1 MGRYRPP
8 EPPKTAV
15 ITAHGYGL
23 LQEEMNFLWKVKRP
37 EVTRKVSEAAAQG
50 DRSENAD
57 YIYGKRQLAEIDRR
71 IRYLDKRMADL
82 QIVDKPPSQTDK
94 VYFGAWVTLE
104 GSEQATANAAKTVRY
119 RLVGP
124 DEIDTAKEYISVDA
138 PMAKLLLGKRVGDEV
153 AIQQSTGTTRILSFA
168 DQQVLNRFAIID
180 ISYSGELANKNGT
193 TKKLPPRV

>member
-8 EPPKTAV
+8 EPPKTAL
-15 ITAHGYGL
+15 ITPAGYAR

-37 EVTRKVSEAAAQG
+37 EITRKVSEAAAQG

-71 IRYLDKRMADL
+71 IRYLDKRMAEL
-82 QIVDKPPSQTDK
+82 QIVDRPPSQTEK

-104 GSEQATANAAKTVRY
+104 AEDIKPETNAPETVKY

-124 DEIDTAKEYISVDA
+124 DEIDALK
-138 PMAKLLLGKRVGDEV
+138 
-153 AIQQSTGTTRILSFA
+153 
-168 DQQVLNRFAIID
+168 
-180 ISYSGELANKNGT
+180 
-193 TKKLPPRV
+193 

>member
-1 MGRYRPP
+1 MSQSAWVDSAPP
-8 EPPKTAV
+8 EPKKTAV
-15 ITAHGYGL
+15 ITPAGYAT

-71 IRYLDKRMADL
+71 IRYLDKRMAEL
-82 QIVDKPPSQTDK
+82 QIVDRPPSQTDK

-104 GSEQATANAAKTVRY
+104 AEEIKPETKAPEIVKY

-124 DEIDTAKEYISVDA
+124 DEIDALKEYISVDA
-138 PMAKLLLGKRVGDEV
+138 PMAKLLLGKGVGDEV
-153 AIQQSTGTTRILSFA
+153 AIQQSTGTTRILSFV
-168 DQQVLNRFAIID
+168 DQQVLNRFEIIAIEYEQ
-180 ISYSGELANKNGT
+180 S
-193 TKKLPPRV
+193 

>member
-8 EPPKTAV
+8 EPPKTAL
-15 ITAHGYGL
+15 ITPAGYAR

-71 IRYLDKRMADL
+71 IRYLDKRMAEL
-82 QIVDKPPSQTDK
+82 QIVDRPPSQTDK
-94 VYFGAWVTLE
+94 VYFGAWVTLDANR
-104 GSEQATANAAKTVRY
+104 GVSETMKY

-124 DEIDTAKEYISVDA
+124 DEIDSKKEYISVDA
-138 PMAKLLLGKRVGDEV
+138 PMAKVLLGKEVGDEV
-153 AIQQSTGTTRILSFA
+153 AIQQSTGSTRILSFA
-168 DQQVLNRFAIID
+168 DQRVLNHFEIIAIE
-180 ISYSGELANKNGT
+180 YEQN
-193 TKKLPPRV
+193 

>member
-8 EPPKTAV
+8 EPKKTAV
-15 ITAHGYGL
+15 ITPAGYAT

-71 IRYLDKRMADL
+71 IRYLDKRMAEL
-82 QIVDKPPSQTDK
+82 QIVDRPPSQTDK

-104 GSEQATANAAKTVRY
+104 AEEIEPENKAPEIVKY

-124 DEIDTAKEYISVDA
+124 DEIDALKEYISVDA
-138 PMAKLLLGKRVGDEV
+138 PMAKLLLGKGVGDEV

-168 DQQVLNRFAIID
+168 DQQVLNRFEIIAIEYEQ
-180 ISYSGELANKNGT
+180 S
-193 TKKLPPRV
+193 

>member
-15 ITAHGYGL
+15 ITPAGYAL

-71 IRYLDKRMADL
+71 IRYLDKRMAAL
-82 QIVDKPPSQTDK
+82 QIVDRPPSQTDK

-104 GSEQATANAAKTVRY
+104 AEEIKPETNAPETVTY

-124 DEIDTAKEYISVDA
+124 DEIDTKKEYISVDA
-138 PMAKLLLGKRVGDEV
+138 PMAKLLLGKEVGDEV

-168 DQQVLNRFAIID
+168 DQQVLNRFEIIAID
-180 ISYSGELANKNGT
+180 YEQN
-193 TKKLPPRV
+193 

>member
-1 MGRYRPP
+1 
-8 EPPKTAV
+8 
-15 ITAHGYGL
+15 
-23 LQEEMNFLWKVKRP
+23 MNFLWKVKRP

-94 VYFGAWVTLE
+94 VYFGAWVTLK

-180 ISYSGELANKNGT
+180 ISYSGELANKNGA
-193 TKKLPPRV
+193 TKKRPPRV

>member
-8 EPPKTAV
+8 EPKKTAV
-15 ITAHGYGL
+15 ITPAGYAT

-57 YIYGKRQLAEIDRR
+57 YIYGKRQLVEIDRR
-71 IRYLDKRMADL
+71 IRYLDKRMAEL
-82 QIVDKPPSQTDK
+82 QIVDRPPSQTDK

-104 GSEQATANAAKTVRY
+104 AEEIKPETKAPEIVKY

-124 DEIDTAKEYISVDA
+124 DEIDALKEYISVDA
-138 PMAKLLLGKRVGDEV
+138 PMAKLLLGKGVGDEV

-168 DQQVLNRFAIID
+168 DQQVLNRFEIIAIEYEQ
-180 ISYSGELANKNGT
+180 S
-193 TKKLPPRV
+193 

>member
-8 EPPKTAV
+8 EAPKTAV
-15 ITAHGYGL
+15 ITPAGFAL

-71 IRYLDKRMADL
+71 IRYLDKRMAEL
-82 QIVDKPPSQTDK
+82 QIVDRPPSRTDR

-104 GSEQATANAAKTVRY
+104 GDSPITVKY

-124 DEIDTAKEYISVDA
+124 DEIDTKKEYISVDA
-138 PMAKLLLGKRVGDEV
+138 PMAKLLLGKGVGDEV
-153 AIQQSTGTTRILSFA
+153 TIAQSTGTTRILSFA
-168 DQQVLNRFAIID
+168 DQQVLNRYEIIAID
-180 ISYSGELANKNGT
+180 YEQS
-193 TKKLPPRV
+193 